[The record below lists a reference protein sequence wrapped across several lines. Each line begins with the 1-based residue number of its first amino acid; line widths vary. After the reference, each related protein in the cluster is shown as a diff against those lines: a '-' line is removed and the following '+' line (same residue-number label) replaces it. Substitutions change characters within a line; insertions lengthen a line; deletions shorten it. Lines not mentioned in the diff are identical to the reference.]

1 VTPTGPDSYKL
12 SSRLSNHTSL
22 NMGCFSSKGSSKPQA
37 AAAEKPVPAEKNA
50 GENTLLVTPGSPGKA
65 VSEQTGMVQHRMMRI
80 PIKPGSVD
88 GMLEIVKGPDMQKA
102 LNELAGLTHLEI
114 TKEPEEDVIFTHS
127 RWQDKASMEAAE
139 AKIAAMMKPL
149 ADYFAGAPWRF
160 IATGGSLQFAGETIL
175 TFLPGAT
182 ADAAEP
188 ATDKAPEGIKI
199 VEEGQ
204 EPVFKLMGADDEQE
218 VAVDEDRVLTAVKE
232 SPSEAKPAS
241 WLFGSCC
248 VANIK

>member
-1 VTPTGPDSYKL
+1 
-12 SSRLSNHTSL
+12 
-22 NMGCFSSKGSSKPQA
+22 MGCFSSKGASKPQA
-37 AAAEKPVPAEKNA
+37 TAEKPVPAEKNA
-50 GENTLLVTPGSPGKA
+50 GENTLLVTPGSAGKA
-65 VSEQTGMVQHRMMRI
+65 VSEQAGMVQHRMMRI

-114 TKEPEEDVIFTHS
+114 TKEPEKDVIFTHS

-139 AKIAAMMKPL
+139 ATIAAMMKPL
-149 ADYFAGAPWRF
+149 AEHFAGAPWRF
-160 IATGGSLQFAGETIL
+160 VATGGSLNFAGETIF
-175 TFLPGAT
+175 TFLPGA
-182 ADAAEP
+182 AAGAAEP
-188 ATDKAPEGIKI
+188 ATEKEGIKI

-248 VANIK
+248 VANIN